1 MILRF
6 KNVIAYIL
14 IIVMIISIF
23 PTIIYADV
31 PTAAELT
38 GMKALRTKEGFS
50 YIKDDI
56 ITTDATKVKSDGK
69 VLISKTTINGEYKY
83 FNVGVYREYD
93 VIVYG
98 ERHGTKDKFGE
109 YRYLGWDENKGEITN
124 DRYQNDADSSTDLT
138 KKSWIIIDE
147 YEDSWGNFAKYQ
159 EQITQIL
166 TKKPIENDGKSI
178 SLSISDILANRT
190 NSSNIKQYVQVMVG
204 PRLTSKGTVKLQH
217 KTSNGK
223 LWYDSFTIPK
233 LDYNFTAPTVSIT
246 AKPGTYIIEETDT
259 EITIPIDVTA
269 NVSMS
274 APLGK
279 TPSQIIQIS
288 PTKPGMVRLSY
299 EGAKQDALISGST
312 AKATYNKTFKRT
324 DLKVGINIVPL
335 TGFIDYAE
343 SIYGDKWS
351 GISGNN
357 TVNIEVKVPSEPY
370 VELTATPVPDS
381 VRFADSDVSVKVNVS
396 ATLQGYTNISN
407 ISNVVIYAKFNDDP
421 SNIFQSKTLT
431 AATTA
436 SASFDFLIPKSKIS
450 NDNYNQKFKIT
461 AIFNYK
467 SALNGS
473 TNASGTAYCATNIY
487 KEEPIP
493 PVPGN
498 IPPKAKIIAPV
509 EVKAGDE
516 FEIDGSNSS
525 DEDGYIVD
533 YQWDIPGTDIE
544 LYGES
549 GDIWYP
555 DEGEYTIKLKVT
567 DDGGARDST
576 TKSIVVLPPKPNA
589 NIKILGTLKENRKIT
604 IDASG
609 STSPTHY
616 PIVWSSLTW
625 SLSPVLG
632 NSSTDI
638 KYSGVLNGNVTKDIL
653 IKKAGIDRI
662 QLSVVNTKPLG
673 DTEIL
678 NLNIAQDKPPIAD
691 FSTVTSILRNPEDTN
706 YSLITIND
714 TSFSTDNDYIKNAI
728 LTFSYDS
735 DNNGQFNNGSIQ
747 IDAAAYTNGQ
757 TKTVTTPWGFSV
769 PVTVFKP
776 ANKPIQF
783 DIRTKH
789 VGKYYADLKA
799 IEGFGQETI
808 LGYITEADYKY
819 DDTTDKPN
827 IEKTIEVINL
837 APVAGFNM
845 TNKRKADIVIAKPDN
860 YSKAVVDSKIN
871 GKVIPGLVNNNMDY
885 NIRYV
890 DYQTYIPK
898 PVDNYYYFL
907 SSDKGDS
914 ELRLYQYSYETG
926 EIESDN
932 LTHLDNR
939 STELFITNTNHVYVL
954 VQHSFYAGN
963 GISKGYYTLDRYDG
977 NNGLSRSIVYNT
989 YQDVINKKSGQIT
1002 NLRVNKDG
1010 TIYWNYRGNTYG
1022 RTINGSANFLVEN
1035 ESNYDMGKTY
1045 AEMAT
1050 TSPSGYTYNISNF
1063 TRLSRPWSSIVAFKN
1078 GIGQL
1083 LFEKRMNMEAGTHD
1097 REEWFILG
1105 KYYPP
1110 DDLYTIDEAF
1120 NSITWVDDFEKY
1132 FVTLSSRNITELED
1146 ISNMSNIVTKSI
1158 VDNITLVNLGN
1169 STNKN
1174 QFESLTEKNDG
1185 NGLFIDITN
1194 LDTAFTKLTDYIL
1207 KRINVDLVFNIGQTG
1222 YSQDTI
1228 KTKVNSL
1235 LKPKL
1240 AAGNISASVSYIKS
1254 ATDMNSALSS
1264 ALWNPLNDHMFIHV
1278 QDTLIPELSD
1288 NIKINSIL
1296 DSLRADEAD
1305 IIGLGRSANSSQ
1317 VNNLVNMNSSE
1328 GKFFDN
1334 TLLEAAINSLGDYV
1348 VANARRKSPNVYKY
1362 VILGEEVEYS
1372 TTYKDIENDP
1382 MYSERW
1388 KYTHNET
1395 YYENNLGR
1403 ISDSGAYR
1411 TTPYTLFNKTG
1422 KYEITYGARDNPK
1435 DNNLFDNYRL
1445 WSNEDLSKA
1454 TILVHRR
1461 PVAAYLWNITYSATT
1476 YKYNIVT
1483 TDTSEDL
1490 DHLSRI
1496 DKGIV
1501 QKQWK
1506 WRLPTDISWQ
1516 MGVPTEIQKGNT
1528 YLLQLIVQ
1536 DMEGAWSEPYTQ
1548 EIEVPSL
1555 VVDAVPPFRDWANTD
1570 VNVNV
1575 ITTRTG
1581 SSTLQRVDYKWTNDR
1596 KMPASGWLSNIAYS
1610 FNTVQTLN
1618 GEWFL
1623 HMSGYDNF
1631 GASYYLYKGPYRI
1644 DKIAPVIVPDKT
1656 TTESSLPITVNIEV
1670 TDAGGSGIK
1679 EVKYAW
1685 SKETSKPTSGWA
1697 ATSDNFSTTQD
1708 LEGLWYLHIE
1718 ATDNAGNV
1726 TYECLGT
1733 YKVDSFILEKFRVV
1747 MVRDLQLEDY
1757 YYNSSTGIYD
1767 DIPLYVNRMALDDV
1781 SFGSMVDGLT
1791 KGYKF
1796 EFEIDSRNFNE
1807 NADTII
1813 IEPRF
1818 YTANVFARDSAERD
1832 LYWEDSSHE
1841 VFKAGEGGHSSWK
1854 TIKLETSDRI
1864 IGVGDKATWRGE
1876 YLIPGSAWAV
1886 PKGTAKAQAKAKDLK
1901 KDIIV
1906 SFHIKGYKDG
1916 VLKFDYNAEQWGK
1929 ERTTNKYPY
1938 LIGDVI
1944 KYNWDK
1950 NCLDDIIAKD
1960 NR

>member
-1 MILRF
+1 MLKKYKYIITYLLLLTILF
-6 KNVIAYIL
+6 SIIPVI
-14 IIVMIISIF
+14 
-23 PTIIYADV
+23 TYAAV
-31 PTAAELT
+31 PTVAELN
-38 GMKALRTKEGFS
+38 GIKSLRTTEGFTN
-50 YIKDDI
+50 ITDDI
-56 ITTDATKVKSDGK
+56 IISDATKVKSDGK
-69 VLISKTTINGEYKY
+69 VLITNKTVNGKYKY

-93 VIVYG
+93 IIVYG

-109 YRYLGWDENKGEITN
+109 YRYLGWDEKTIEVTN
-124 DRYQNDADSSTDLT
+124 DRFQNDADSSTDLT
-138 KKSWIIIDE
+138 KKSWIVVDE
-147 YEDSWGNFAKYQ
+147 RELSWESFAKYQ
-159 EQITQIL
+159 EQIDQIL
-166 TKKPIENDGKSI
+166 TKKPIENDGASI
-178 SLSISDILANRT
+178 NLSISDILANRT
-190 NSSNIKQYVQVMVG
+190 TSSNIKKYVQVMVG

-217 KTSNGK
+217 RTSNGK
-223 LWYDSFTIPK
+223 LWYDTFTIPK
-233 LDYNFTAPTVSIT
+233 LDYNFTAPEVSIA
-246 AKPGTYIIEETDT
+246 AKPGTYIINETDT
-259 EITIPIDVTA
+259 EISIPIDVTSKF
-269 NVSMS
+269 SMS
-274 APLGK
+274 PPLGK
-279 TPSQIIQIS
+279 TPAQIIQIDS
-288 PTKPGMVRLSY
+288 TKPGMLRLSY

-324 DLKVGINIVPL
+324 DLKVGANVVPI
-335 TGFIDYAE
+335 TGYLDYAE
-343 SIYGDKWS
+343 SIYGDQWK
-351 GISGNN
+351 GIAGSN
-357 TVNIEVKVPSEPY
+357 TVTIEVKAPNEPY
-370 VELTATPVPDS
+370 VDLTATPVPDS
-381 VRFADSDVSVKVNVS
+381 VKFADADVPVKVNVS
-396 ATLQGYTNISN
+396 AALQGYTNISN
-407 ISNVVIYAKFNDDP
+407 INNIVIYARFDDAP
-421 SNIFQSKTLT
+421 ANVFQTKTL
-431 AATTA
+431 AASTTA
-436 SASFDFLIPKSKIS
+436 STSFDFLIPKSKVTGDS
-450 NDNYNQKFKIT
+450 FSQKFKVT
-461 AIFNYK
+461 VLFNYK
-467 SALNGS
+467 TPVNSN
-473 TNASGTAYCATNIY
+473 TNASGTAYCATSIY
-487 KEEPIP
+487 KEEPLP
-493 PVPGN
+493 VVPGN
-498 IPPKAKIIAPV
+498 MPPKAVLRGPS
-509 EVKAGDE
+509 EVKAGDDVDL
-516 FEIDGSNSS
+516 DGSDSY
-525 DEDGYIVD
+525 DMDGFITD
-533 YQWDIPGTDIE
+533 YFWEMLGAVEPILWGNAGVVWYEEEGTYDV
-544 LYGES
+544 
-549 GDIWYP
+549 
-555 DEGEYTIKLKVT
+555 KLRVV
-567 DDGGARDST
+567 DDGGLQNAI
-576 TKSIVVLPPKPNA
+576 TKSIVVLPPTPEARIN
-589 NIKILGTLKENRKIT
+589 LSGTLKENRRIT
-604 IDASG
+604 IDASV
-609 STSPTHY
+609 STSPKHY
-616 PIVWSSLTW
+616 PIIWPNTTW
-625 SLSPVLG
+625 SLTAISG
-632 NSSTDI
+632 NSVSDI
-638 KYSGVLNGNVTKDIL
+638 KYNGVLNGSKIKDIL
-653 IKKAGIDRI
+653 VKRVGTDRLNI
-662 QLSVVNTKPLG
+662 GVFNTKGLS
-673 DTEIL
+673 DALST
-678 NLNIAQDKPPIAD
+678 NLYIAPDKPPIAD
-691 FSTVTSILRNPEDTN
+691 FSTVTTVLRNPDDTN
-706 YSLITIND
+706 YSTITIND
-714 TSFSTDNDYIKNAI
+714 TSYSTDNDYIKNII
-728 LTFSYDS
+728 LTMSYDS
-735 DNNGQFNNGSIQ
+735 DNNVDFNNGSIQ

-757 TKTVTTPWGFSV
+757 IKTVTTPWGFDV
-769 PVTVFKP
+769 LITVY
-776 ANKPIQF
+776 KPIGMPVQF
-783 DIRTKH
+783 DIKTNN
-789 VGKYYADLKA
+789 VGKYNIDLKA

-808 LGYITEADYKY
+808 PEFITEADYRY

-827 IEKTIEVINL
+827 IEKTVEVINL

-845 TNKRKADIVIAKPDN
+845 TNKRKVDIVIALPDN
-860 YSKAVVDSKIN
+860 YSQTTVQSQLN
-871 GKVIPGLVNNNMDY
+871 SKVIPELVANNIGYD
-885 NIRYV
+885 IRFVSY
-890 DYQTYIPK
+890 DAYKPQ
-898 PVDNYYYFL
+898 PVDNYHYFGFT
-907 SSDKGDS
+907 SKSNGT
-914 ELRLYQYSYETG
+914 LRVYQYNNTTRIAGYLSGSRYNT
-926 EIESDN
+926 DA
-932 LTHLDNR
+932 
-939 STELFITNTNHVYVL
+939 ELFIANANITWLKAENYIYLGDGESSLYDT
-954 VQHSFYAGN
+954 
-963 GISKGYYTLDRYDG
+963 IRKYDG
-977 NNGLSRSIVYNT
+977 NNGYTTTTVFNT
-989 YQDVINKKSGQIT
+989 YADAKRDKHGPIT
-1002 NLRVNKDG
+1002 ALTMNKDG
-1010 TIYWNYRGNTYG
+1010 TIFWTYKGVRYG
-1022 RTINGSANFLVEN
+1022 RTVSGTSNFTISAGNTI
-1035 ESNYDMGKTY
+1035 DQGKSY
-1045 AEMAT
+1045 SQLST
-1050 TSPSGYTYNISNF
+1050 TSPAGVKYTTESYE
-1063 TRLSRPWSSIVAFKN
+1063 SS
-1078 GIGQL
+1078 QRDY
-1083 LFEKRMNMEAGTHD
+1083 KRVVGTKEGNRTVLHSQRAD
-1097 REEWFILG
+1097 SEDYEYYIQGR
-1105 KYYPP
+1105 YYPTA
-1110 DDLYTIDEAF
+1110 DLYTIDEAF
-1120 NSITWVDDFEKY
+1120 NSIIWKDGYESY
-1132 FVTLSSRNITELED
+1132 FVPLSSNVMTELD
-1146 ISNMSNIVTKSI
+1146 KSAIVSNIIADSLINNVTI
-1158 VDNITLVNLGN
+1158 VALGN
-1169 STNKN
+1169 SLNKP
-1174 QFESLTEKNDG
+1174 QFEGLIEKNDG
-1185 NGLFIDITN
+1185 SGLYTNVTN
-1194 LDTAFTKLTDYIL
+1194 LDTAFTKLEDYIL
-1207 KRINVDLVFNIGQTG
+1207 KRINVDLVFNLGQSAHTL
-1222 YSQDTI
+1222 DTL
-1228 KTKVNSL
+1228 KAKVNSI

-1240 AAGNISASVSYIKS
+1240 AAGNISASVSYISS
-1254 ATDMNSALSS
+1254 ASDMNSALSS
-1264 ALWNPLNDHMFIHV
+1264 ALWNPLKDHMFIQV
-1278 QDTLIPELSD
+1278 QDTLIADLNDS
-1288 NIKINSIL
+1288 IKRSSIL
-1296 DSLRADEAD
+1296 DALRGNEAD
-1305 IIGLGRSANSSQ
+1305 IIGLGRSANASQ

-1362 VILGEEVEYS
+1362 VILGEEVQYS

-1395 YYENNLGR
+1395 YFENNLGR

-1435 DNNLFDNYRL
+1435 NNNLFDNYRL